1 MSECVPILGRS
12 RKTAAGGFLVV
23 AGTGAYSARSCD
35 PLRGPDPVRQ
45 VGRPEI
51 TTGMK
56 IVTYNIQYGRGRD
69 HRYDLDRI
77 ADAVSGA
84 DVIALQEVERFW
96 SRSGGVDQ
104 PGVVARRFPGHYR
117 AYGPGVDLHLAG
129 AEPGDGDAGR
139 RQFGNMLLSR
149 TPLHTVRHHLFPKYG
164 SLGPM
169 SLQRSALEGVI
180 AVRGG
185 HVRVYSVHLTHLS
198 AETRLPQVEALL
210 KVHAGAVHEGPPVS
224 GGSGLREE
232 WTRDGMPPPV
242 PRDAILLGDF
252 NMEPDSE
259 EYERI
264 VGPMSPYGGRITNPE
279 GFVDAWVEAGHP
291 IDAGATAEVRGRPA
305 RLDYCFVSA
314 GLKDRIRSA
323 RVDADAAGSDHQPVW
338 VEIDL

>member
-1 MSECVPILGRS
+1 
-12 RKTAAGGFLVV
+12 
-23 AGTGAYSARSCD
+23 
-35 PLRGPDPVRQ
+35 
-45 VGRPEI
+45 
-51 TTGMK
+51 MK

-69 HRYDLDRI
+69 GRFDLDRI

-96 SRSGGVDQ
+96 TRSGGVDQ
-104 PGVVARRFPGHYR
+104 PRRIAARFPGHYQ

-129 AEPGDGDAGR
+129 AEPDDAGSGR

-149 TPLHTVRHHLFPKYG
+149 TPLLTVRHHLLPKYG
-164 SLGPM
+164 SVGPPM

-185 HVRVYSVHLTHLS
+185 HLRLYSVHLTHLS
-198 AETRLPQVEALL
+198 AETRLPQIEALL
-210 KVHAGAVHEGPPVS
+210 KVHANAVREGPPVS
-224 GGSGLREE
+224 GGGLPDE

-252 NMEPDSE
+252 NMEPDSK

-279 GFVDAWVEAGHP
+279 GFVDAWIEAGNDA
-291 IDAGATAEVRGRPA
+291 DAGTTAEMRGRPV

-314 GLKDRIRSA
+314 GLRDRIRA
-323 RVDADAAGSDHQPVW
+323 VRVDADADGSDHQPVW
-338 VEIDL
+338 MEIDL

>member
-1 MSECVPILGRS
+1 M
-12 RKTAAGGFLVV
+12 
-23 AGTGAYSARSCD
+23 
-35 PLRGPDPVRQ
+35 RQ

-51 TTGMK
+51 TTRMK

-77 ADAVSGA
+77 AGAVSGA

-149 TPLHTVRHHLFPKYG
+149 TPLHTVRHHLLPKYG

-264 VGPMSPYGGRITNPE
+264 VGPTSPYGGRITNPE

-314 GLKDRIRSA
+314 GLKDRIRDV
-323 RVDADAAGSDHQPVW
+323 RVDSDAAGSDHQPVW
-338 VEIDL
+338 LEIDL

>member
-1 MSECVPILGRS
+1 
-12 RKTAAGGFLVV
+12 
-23 AGTGAYSARSCD
+23 
-35 PLRGPDPVRQ
+35 
-45 VGRPEI
+45 
-51 TTGMK
+51 MK

-69 HRYDLDRI
+69 GRFDLDRI

-96 SRSGGVDQ
+96 TRSGGVDQ
-104 PGVVARRFPGHYR
+104 PRRIAPRFPGHYQ

-129 AEPGDGDAGR
+129 AGSGEEGASRR

-149 TPLHTVRHHLFPKYG
+149 TPLLTVRHHLLPKYG

-169 SLQRSALEGVI
+169 SLQRSALEAVI

-185 HVRVYSVHLTHLS
+185 HVRLYSVHLTHLS

-210 KVHAGAVHEGPPVS
+210 GVHVNAVREGPPVS
-224 GGSGLREE
+224 GGGLREE
-232 WTRDGMPPPV
+232 WTLDGMPAPM
-242 PRDAILLGDF
+242 PRSAILLGDF
-252 NMEPDSE
+252 NMEPDSK

-279 GFVDAWVEAGHP
+279 GFVDAWIEAGNDA
-291 IDAGATAEVRGRPA
+291 DAGTTAEMRGCPV

-314 GLKDRIRSA
+314 GLRDRIRA
-323 RVDADAAGSDHQPVW
+323 VRVDADADGSDHQPVW
-338 VEIDL
+338 MEIDL

>member
-1 MSECVPILGRS
+1 
-12 RKTAAGGFLVV
+12 
-23 AGTGAYSARSCD
+23 
-35 PLRGPDPVRQ
+35 
-45 VGRPEI
+45 
-51 TTGMK
+51 MK

-69 HRYDLDRI
+69 GRFDLDRI

-104 PGVVARRFPGHYR
+104 PRLLAARFPEHYR

-129 AEPGDGDAGR
+129 AEPDEAGAGR

-149 TPLHTVRHHLFPKYG
+149 APLLTVRHHLLPKYG

-180 AVRGG
+180 AVRNG
-185 HVRVYSVHLTHLS
+185 HVRLYSVHLTHLS
-198 AETRLPQVEALL
+198 AETRLPQIETLL
-210 KVHAGAVHEGPPVS
+210 RVHGNAVREGPPVS
-224 GGSGLREE
+224 GGGLPEE
-232 WTRDGMPPPV
+232 WTRDGTPPPV
-242 PRDAILLGDF
+242 PREAILLGDF
-252 NMEPDSE
+252 NMEPDSV

-264 VGPMSPYGGRITNPE
+264 VGPTSPYGGRITNPE
-279 GFVDAWVEAGHP
+279 GFVDAWVEAGN
-291 IDAGATAEVRGRPA
+291 DAGAGTTAETRGRPV

-314 GLKDRIRSA
+314 GLRDRIRSV

-338 VEIDL
+338 TEIDL

>member
-1 MSECVPILGRS
+1 
-12 RKTAAGGFLVV
+12 
-23 AGTGAYSARSCD
+23 
-35 PLRGPDPVRQ
+35 
-45 VGRPEI
+45 
-51 TTGMK
+51 MK
-56 IVTYNIQYGRGRD
+56 IVTCNIQYGRGRD
-69 HRYDLDRI
+69 GRFDLDRI

-104 PGVVARRFPGHYR
+104 PGWIASRFPEHYQT
-117 AYGPGVDLHLAG
+117 YGPGVDLHLAG
-129 AEPGDGDAGR
+129 AEPGAGRR

-149 TPLHTVRHHLFPKYG
+149 VPLLTVRHHLLPKYG

-185 HVRVYSVHLTHLS
+185 HLRLYSVHLTHLS
-198 AETRLPQVEALL
+198 TETRLPQIEALL
-210 KVHAGAVHEGPPVS
+210 KVHASAVREGPPVS
-224 GGSGLREE
+224 GGGLPDE

-252 NMEPDSE
+252 NMEPDSI

-264 VGPMSPYGGRITNPE
+264 VGPTSPYGGRITNPE
-279 GFVDAWVEAGHP
+279 GFVDAWVEAGN
-291 IDAGATAEVRGRPA
+291 DAGTGMTAETRGRPV

-314 GLKDRIRSA
+314 GLRDRIRSA
-323 RVDADAAGSDHQPVW
+323 RVDVDAAGSDHQPVW

>member
-12 RKTAAGGFLVV
+12 RKTAAGGCLVA

-51 TTGMK
+51 TTRMK

-149 TPLHTVRHHLFPKYG
+149 TPLHTVRHHLLPKYG

-264 VGPMSPYGGRITNPE
+264 VGPTSPYGGRITNPE

-314 GLKDRIRSA
+314 GLKDRIRDV
-323 RVDADAAGSDHQPVW
+323 RVDSDAAGSDHQPVW
-338 VEIDL
+338 LEIDL

>member
-1 MSECVPILGRS
+1 
-12 RKTAAGGFLVV
+12 
-23 AGTGAYSARSCD
+23 
-35 PLRGPDPVRQ
+35 
-45 VGRPEI
+45 
-51 TTGMK
+51 MK
-56 IVTYNIQYGRGRD
+56 IVTCNIQYGRGRD
-69 HRYDLDRI
+69 GRFDLDRI

-104 PGVVARRFPGHYR
+104 PRLIARRFPGHHP

-129 AEPGDGDAGR
+129 AEPGEADAGRR

-149 TPLHTVRHHLFPKYG
+149 APLLTVRHHLLPKYG

-185 HVRVYSVHLTHLS
+185 HVRLYSVHLTHLS
-198 AETRLPQVEALL
+198 AETRLPQIEALL
-210 KVHAGAVHEGPPVS
+210 KVHAGAVPEGPPVS
-224 GGSGLREE
+224 GGRGLHGE

-242 PRDAILLGDF
+242 PREAIFLGDF

-264 VGPMSPYGGRITNPE
+264 VGPTSPYGGRITNPE

-314 GLKDRIRSA
+314 GLKDRIRGA
-323 RVDADAAGSDHQPVW
+323 RVDSEAAGSDHQPVW
-338 VEIDL
+338 LEIDL